1 MNKNTYVE
9 VDMVYE
15 ARQVIN
21 CVYEA
26 KGKFGE
32 DIIVD
37 ILRGGDNISVHESE
51 IVNYKTYGELKDISE
66 EDIRL
71 LINYMVKYGFLYKSN
86 DQYKVLSIKNIEPLK
101 DENAHVIV
109 KKISES
115 ISVEEIPYSPNET
128 KSILQSSEKRH
139 TSAMNAKEIVVR
151 AEQIPGQVSFY
162 NFDDLKEYI
171 SDGLSVYNNTVYTPE
186 NIDQAERDLKVLKA
200 VKKKLHD
207 KKKELEEAYSLPI
220 ETVKAQLDEL
230 LNMVKEPMNIID
242 NMIKENRKLAKQK
255 EIMEYAKQKASE
267 LGEYSSGVLESR
279 SFFNNRWLNV
289 SYKEKEWKKDID
301 EIIQRSLDA
310 FEEIEQTGGD
320 NKLTLKAFYL
330 ERLSMDGADRFIQV
344 ATKTNTEDKSADNK
358 TVNAPVGENKDSF
371 IGYKVLKIYGT
382 ENQMLKMLRA
392 LDDLQMQYEEIENG
406 MIR

>member
-200 VKKKLHD
+200 VKKKLYD

-242 NMIKENRKLAKQK
+242 NMIKENRKLAKKK

-344 ATKTNTEDKSADNK
+344 ATKTNTEDKSADIK